1 MAARTWIIPVRV
13 SSLVLPGS
21 ETVMVWSRPVTTPGV
36 TAGVPPRPR
45 ALPRATIWSPTAT
58 DDELPRGIVG
68 RPETPVIC
76 SNATSSVGS
85 TPMTVARYCGPVPL
99 TWTEMLVAPLTTW
112 LFVSTSPEEVRIM
125 PVASPC
131 PWPAMVTVM
140 STIAE
145 STWAAMVAGSSAAPD
160 PAPGDDC
167 GGVLGRGA
175 SDGVAPEGVVGLAAG
190 DLVSRD
196 DTVGIDGNERI
207 ARVTPAP
214 TTAPVTRRRSTSAAV
229 RPPRWA
235 GGGNTG
241 GSEAPSA
248 GGCPESPGSPGDS
261 GPNCRVI
268 WPLPTWAPR
277 GSESSLAIMRR
288 GPLTRR

>member
-1 MAARTWIIPVRV
+1 
-13 SSLVLPGS
+13 
-21 ETVMVWSRPVTTPGV
+21 
-36 TAGVPPRPR
+36 
-45 ALPRATIWSPTAT
+45 
-58 DDELPRGIVG
+58 
-68 RPETPVIC
+68 
-76 SNATSSVGS
+76 
-85 TPMTVARYCGPVPL
+85 
-99 TWTEMLVAPLTTW
+99 
-112 LFVSTSPEEVRIM
+112 
-125 PVASPC
+125 
-131 PWPAMVTVM
+131 MVTVM

-288 GPLTRR
+288 GR